1 MKTFAG
7 MAALVATVAF
17 AAAEEK
23 APPPSAGHDLVYH
36 DELQRVLL
44 VNAGLGSDRGP
55 YRVTDKTK
63 LWGFDGK
70 AWRVVDDAGP
80 PVRNLGGVAYDSDRK
95 KLVLHGGGYDL
106 DHSYAD
112 TWEWDAKGADAKGAD
127 AKKDAKEPK
136 WKKFEGKGPG
146 VRDHSRMVYDPVRKL
161 TVLFGGQIDL
171 QHFPR
176 DVWLYDG
183 KEWKREDPTGG
194 PGSRVHHA
202 MAFDPDLK
210 GIVVAAGY
218 EPGVADR
225 ADAWLLDAKGW
236 HALPALKEPRTHARM
251 GFDPGVGLVLV
262 GGMEASTRVVTLGKS
277 GWSPLE
283 APPELARRYL
293 CALAF
298 DADRETLV
306 LFGGGDPAGSD
317 LFADTWESDGKAWR
331 KLDAKH

>member
-1 MKTFAG
+1 MKTLIG
-7 MAALVATVAF
+7 MAALACLAWTVAF
-17 AAAEEK
+17 GAAEET

-36 DELQRVLL
+36 DELQLVLL
-44 VNAGLGSDRGP
+44 VNAGLGGERGP

-106 DHSYAD
+106 DHSYSD
-112 TWEWDAKGADAKGAD
+112 TWEWDTKVTDGKQVGKGT
-127 AKKDAKEPK
+127 

-176 DVWLYDG
+176 DVWLFDG
-183 KEWKREDPTGG
+183 KEWKREDPAGG
-194 PGSRVHHA
+194 PGPRVHHA
-202 MAFDPDLK
+202 MAFDPDLN

-218 EPGVADR
+218 EPGAADR

-277 GWSPLE
+277 GWTPLE
-283 APPELARRYL
+283 APPDVARRYL
-293 CALAF
+293 CALAY
-298 DADRETLV
+298 DADREVLV
-306 LFGGGDPAGSD
+306 LFGGGNPAGSD
-317 LFADTWESDGKAWR
+317 LFADTWENDGKAWR
-331 KLDAKH
+331 KVGVEH